1 MRAVVGGLLAVVVVL
16 AGATPA
22 QAHPFGDPQTVVIG
36 AAGAVVTV
44 EWRVGGQD
52 DLTLLGIELGVLP
65 EDRVLL
71 DGAIMFEDGD
81 TAAVSSSPELRDYLL
96 DRITVE
102 SEGDRCSGEVIQVG
116 DLAEESASLEFT
128 CSGPVGSASVA
139 VRMLTDLH
147 AAYRTLATGPDGQR
161 AVYETSADTHDWSLG
176 IATASAPAP
185 SADEPATVEQDVGR
199 SAALQLGVVGG
210 AVLLLV
216 VVGALALR
224 RLSRSSHHSPHTT

>member
-1 MRAVVGGLLAVVVVL
+1 MRALVTGVVAAVLVVIGG
-16 AGATPA
+16 TPA
-22 QAHPFGDPQTVVIG
+22 QAHPFGDPQTVMIS
-36 AAGAVVTV
+36 AADEVVSV
-44 EWRVGGQD
+44 EWSVGGLD

-81 TAAVSSSPELRDYLL
+81 TAAVSASLELRDYLL

-102 SEGDRCSGEVIQVG
+102 SEGDPCSGEVVQVG

-128 CSGPVGSASVA
+128 CSGPVGTASVA

-147 AAYRTLATGPDGQR
+147 PAYRTLATGPDGQR
-161 AVYETSADTHDWSLG
+161 AVYESAADSHDWSLG
-176 IATASAPAP
+176 AAQVAAPA
-185 SADEPATVEQDVGR
+185 SSSDEPATAQQNVGR

-210 AVLLLV
+210 AVLLLG

-224 RLSRSSHHSPHTT
+224 RRSRRHSPHTT